1 MNIAVLI
8 LAAGMSSRMG
18 QLKALLPIAG
28 ETVIER
34 LVSVFR
40 ENNVQ
45 VFILTGYRGHDIAQA
60 LKNRE
65 VTFVKNP
72 KYELGMFTSVQEGV
86 RALQPAIE
94 AFFMIPVDIPLV
106 KSETI
111 KSLINEYNQN
121 LGKIIYPVFG
131 GRRGHPPLIPG
142 NLVPVIVQWSKD
154 GNLRDVLNSYSNLAF
169 EVEVND
175 KGILIDIDTLDDY
188 ESLLKS
194 LD

>member
-18 QLKALLPIAG
+18 QQKALLTIGG
-28 ETVIER
+28 ETIIER
-34 LVSVFR
+34 LVSVFHQ
-40 ENNVQ
+40 NDVK
-45 VFILTGYRGHDIAQA
+45 VFIVTGYHGQYIVQA
-60 LKNRE
+60 LKNQE
-65 VTFVKNP
+65 VTVVENP
-72 KYELGMFTSVQEGV
+72 NYELGMFTSVQAGV

-94 AFFMIPVDIPLV
+94 AFFVMPVDIPLV

-111 KSLINEYNQN
+111 KSLINEHNQN
-121 LGKIIYPVFG
+121 PGKIIYPVFG
-131 GRRGHPPLIPG
+131 GTRGHPPLIPG
-142 NLVPVIVQWSKD
+142 NLVTVIVNWSKD
-154 GNLRDVLNSYSNLAF
+154 GNLRDVLISYSNPAL

-175 KGILIDIDTLDDY
+175 KGILIDIDTLEDY

>member
-18 QLKALLPIAG
+18 QLKALLLIER

-34 LVSVFR
+34 LVSVFH
-40 ENNVQ
+40 ENGVK
-45 VFILTGYRGHDIAQA
+45 VFIVTGYHSQDIVQA
-60 LKNRE
+60 LKNLE
-65 VTFVKNP
+65 VTVVENP
-72 KYELGMFTSVQEGV
+72 KYEIGMFTSVQAGV

-94 AFFMIPVDIPLV
+94 AFFVMPVDIPLV

-111 KSLINEYNQN
+111 KSLINEHNN
-121 LGKIIYPVFG
+121 NPGKIIYPVFG
-131 GRRGHPPLIPG
+131 DTRGHPPLIPG
-142 NLVPVIVQWSKD
+142 NLVPVIIHWSKE
-154 GNLRDVLNSYSNLAF
+154 GNLRDVLNSYSNLSF

>member
-18 QLKALLPIAG
+18 QLKALLLIER

-40 ENNVQ
+40 QNDVK
-45 VFILTGYRGHDIAQA
+45 VFIVTGYGSQDIVQA
-60 LKNRE
+60 LKNQE
-65 VTFVKNP
+65 VTVVENP
-72 KYELGMFTSVQEGV
+72 KYELGMFTSVQAGV

-94 AFFMIPVDIPLV
+94 AFFVMPVDIPLV

-111 KSLINEYNQN
+111 KSLINEHHKNPS
-121 LGKIIYPVFG
+121 KIIYPVFG
-131 GRRGHPPLIPG
+131 GTRGHPPLIPG
-142 NLVPVIVQWSKD
+142 NLVPVIMQWSKD
-154 GNLRDVLNSYSNLAF
+154 GNLRDVLNSYSNLAV
-169 EVEVND
+169 ELEVND
-175 KGILIDIDTLDDY
+175 RGILLDIDTLDDY

>member
-18 QLKALLPIAG
+18 QLKALLLIER

-34 LVSVFR
+34 LSSVFH
-40 ENNVQ
+40 ENGVQ
-45 VFILTGYRGHDIAQA
+45 VFIVTGYRSQDIVQS

-65 VTFVKNP
+65 VTFVENP
-72 KYELGMFTSVQEGV
+72 KYELGMFTSVQAGV
-86 RALQPAIE
+86 RTLQPAID
-94 AFFMIPVDIPLV
+94 AFFLMPVDMPLV

-111 KSLINEYNQN
+111 KSLVNEHKKNP
-121 LGKIIYPVFG
+121 GKIIYPVFG
-131 GRRGHPPLIPG
+131 GTRGHPPLIP
-142 NLVPVIVQWSKD
+142 NILVPVIIQWSNK
-154 GNLRDVLNSYSNLAF
+154 GNLRDVLNSYSNLAL

-175 KGILIDIDTLDDY
+175 KGILIDIDTQNDY